1 MATRIDH
8 ESSAAL
14 DHVAPAGRYVPRRA
28 PSEER
33 TSLFG
38 LARYEPLVDLSSQPS
53 WNPPAQ
59 RAALDPWAGI
69 GYRCF
74 DNVIAIVCLLALAPF
89 MLMIALLI
97 WLGDRGPIFYSQPRF
112 GRHGKVFGCLKFR
125 TMRVGAERLLAEL
138 LATSPAISELWERDR
153 KLPHDPRITA
163 CGRFLRRFSIDEL
176 PQLFNVL
183 KGEMSI
189 VGPRPLATDETVI
202 YGEAFADY
210 CLLKPGITG
219 PWQISGRNKISFAG
233 RALLDREYARTK
245 CLRRDCE
252 IILRTIPVVLRG
264 TGY

>member
-1 MATRIDH
+1 MATRIDP
-8 ESSAAL
+8 ESPAAL
-14 DHVAPAGRYVPRRA
+14 DRARSSGRYLPRRTI
-28 PSEER
+28 PEGR

-38 LARYEPLVDLSSQPS
+38 LARYEPLVDPS
-53 WNPPAQ
+53 PEAAWSPPAH
-59 RAALDPWAGI
+59 RAATSRQAVI
-69 GYRCF
+69 GNRCF
-74 DNVIAIVCLLALAPF
+74 DCLIAMICVIALSPLMV
-89 MLMIALLI
+89 MIALLI
-97 WLGDRGPIFYSQPRF
+97 WCGDKGPIFYSQPRF
-112 GRHGKVFGCLKFR
+112 GRQGKVFGCLKFR
-125 TMRVGAERLLAEL
+125 TMRVGADRLLAEL
-138 LATSPAISELWERDR
+138 LATSPSINELWERDR
-153 KLPHDPRITA
+153 KLPDDPRITA
-163 CGRFLRRFSIDEL
+163 CGHLLRRFSIDEL

-245 CLRRDCE
+245 CLTRDCE